1 MILERILSTDA
12 AMPREFAQAILATC
26 ISTHSAISLYN
37 PSLVSLLLGVC
48 QALFLTKG
56 LVSFKLE
63 SNYELVEVKRLL
75 LVSYTFPQSNVLVR
89 VRTIAL
95 WLAAMLAISTLHLEY
110 QDSAAIWW
118 RRVAAVMGLEFV
130 IWSIICFLVNVL

>member
-1 MILERILSTDA
+1 MILERIMSTDA
-12 AMPREFAQAILATC
+12 AMPREFAQAILATG
-26 ISTHSAISLYN
+26 ISTHNAISLYH

-48 QALFLTKG
+48 QALFLAKG
-56 LVSFKLE
+56 ILSFKLE
-63 SNYELVEVKRLL
+63 SNYELVEVKRSL

-95 WLAAMLAISTLHLEY
+95 WLAAMLAISTFHLEY

-118 RRVAAVMGLEFV
+118 RRVTAVMGLECA
-130 IWSIICFLVNVL
+130 IWSIIGFLVNAL